1 MDLSV
6 AERSSITEIVRDLST
21 IALRKA
27 ELAIEYALAEPELLD
42 MIVSEHISKGET
54 EAQPLI
60 FMLGQIRRLMQNI
73 ASHNS
78 KVTKE
83 DILEKTNLVI
93 DAASLVVSECLGR
106 IDKPLDVSM
115 TKN

>member
-6 AERSSITEIVRDLST
+6 AERTSFTEIVRDLST

-42 MIVSEHISKGET
+42 MVVSEYVSRGET
-54 EAQPLI
+54 QAEPLI
-60 FMLGQIRRLMQNI
+60 LLLAQIRKLMQSI
-73 ASHNS
+73 AYPNS
-78 KVTKE
+78 RMTKE
-83 DILEKTNLVI
+83 NILGKTSLVV
-93 DAASLVVSECLGR
+93 DAASSVVSECLGK
-106 IDKPLDVSM
+106 IDRSLDANL